1 MFEHLLNPISDEH
14 PSGEYLKDNR
24 TLYRTYRN
32 AFNVAQSSFRQL
44 VETPDAM
51 QDAVVVHTN
60 AENWDAL
67 AKLCESCLTE
77 QSKDVEIYSWFT
89 MAQLFSAS
97 PFESL
102 AQALHTLEQ
111 MIESFWD
118 SLQPTLPENKRKA
131 DGDAEQ
137 RKEVAEHRVK
147 PLLQL
152 VGDSAESGLLY
163 MPLQMLPLVGDI
175 DYGRFFAAEKSGS
188 LPQLKAA
195 ALADFAREKADVEAR
210 ILALGASKD
219 ALHALETTLQQKCA
233 AAGTQSI
240 NFRFVKEA
248 VERLINAIHFL
259 VGDQFARWPLDAVIA
274 DAETPQA
281 APEQTMAAVDS
292 QSSEFAPTESVHQPT
307 QGQSQT
313 APVMAQTAAP
323 MAVPVASQE
332 ALASREQAFAEL
344 QRIADYFLATE
355 PHSPIYLLLKRA
367 IRWGGMSL
375 PELLEELVGDNN
387 AVQQRIEQLAGLESA
402 QHQASRAAAP
412 VATAPQITMPEA
424 APSVSPTSSTTNGSD
439 SGLSAI
445 EW

>member
-97 PFESL
+97 PLESL

-111 MIESFWD
+111 MIEHFWD

-163 MPLQMLPLVGDI
+163 MPLQMLPLIGDI

-259 VGDQFARWPLDAVIA
+259 VGDQFARWPLDAAMA
-274 DAETPQA
+274 DAETPQTV
-281 APEQTMAAVDS
+281 PEQTMAAVHS
-292 QSSEFAPTESVHQPT
+292 ASTESVYQPT

-313 APVMAQTAAP
+313 APVMAQTSAP

-412 VATAPQITMPEA
+412 VATTPQMTMPEV

>member
-67 AKLCESCLTE
+67 AKLCESCLSE

-131 DGDAEQ
+131 DSDAEQ

-195 ALADFAREKADVEAR
+195 ALADFSREKAEVEAR

-219 ALHALETTLQQKCA
+219 ALLALEKTLQQKCA

-259 VGDQFARWPLDAVIA
+259 VGDQFARWPLDAAMA
-274 DAETPQA
+274 DAETPQTV
-281 APEQTMAAVDS
+281 PEQTMAAVHS
-292 QSSEFAPTESVHQPT
+292 ASTESVHQPT

-313 APVMAQTAAP
+313 APVVAQTAAP
-323 MAVPVASQE
+323 VAVPVASQE

-375 PELLEELVGDNN
+375 SELLEELVGDNN

-412 VATAPQITMPEA
+412 PVATAQQITMPEA
-424 APSVSPTSSTTNGSD
+424 APSVSPTSSTTNGSE

>member
-67 AKLCESCLTE
+67 AKLCEICLSE

-97 PFESL
+97 PLESL

-111 MIESFWD
+111 MIEHFWD

-195 ALADFAREKADVEAR
+195 ALADFSREKADVEAR

-259 VGDQFARWPLDAVIA
+259 VGDQFARWPLDAA
-274 DAETPQA
+274 MTDAETPQA
-281 APEQTMAAVDS
+281 ASEQTMAAVDS
-292 QSSEFAPTESVHQPT
+292 QSSEFAPTESAHQLT
-307 QGQSQT
+307 QGQSQ
-313 APVMAQTAAP
+313 PIMAQTAAP

-412 VATAPQITMPEA
+412 VATAPQMTMPEA

>member
-111 MIESFWD
+111 IIEHFWD

-131 DGDAEQ
+131 DGDADQ

-163 MPLQMLPLVGDI
+163 MPLQMLPLVSDI

-195 ALADFAREKADVEAR
+195 ALADFAREKAEVEAR

-259 VGDQFARWPLDAVIA
+259 VGDQFARWPLDAAMA

-281 APEQTMAAVDS
+281 VPEQTMATVHSAS
-292 QSSEFAPTESVHQPT
+292 TESVHQPT

-313 APVMAQTAAP
+313 APVVAQTAAP

-412 VATAPQITMPEA
+412 VATAPQMTMPEA

>member
-67 AKLCESCLTE
+67 AKLCESCLSE

-97 PFESL
+97 PLESL

-111 MIESFWD
+111 MIEHFWD

-195 ALADFAREKADVEAR
+195 ALADFSREKAEVEAR

-259 VGDQFARWPLDAVIA
+259 VGDQFARWPLDAAMA
-274 DAETPQA
+274 DAEAPQTV
-281 APEQTMAAVDS
+281 PEQTMAAVGS
-292 QSSEFAPTESVHQPT
+292 QSTEFASTESAYRLS
-307 QGQSQT
+307 QGESQ
-313 APVMAQTAAP
+313 PVMAQTAAP

-332 ALASREQAFAEL
+332 ALASREQAFVEL

-412 VATAPQITMPEA
+412 VATAPQMTMPEA

>member
-97 PFESL
+97 PLESL

-111 MIESFWD
+111 MIEHFWD

-259 VGDQFARWPLDAVIA
+259 VGDQFARWPLDAA
-274 DAETPQA
+274 MTDAETPQA
-281 APEQTMAAVDS
+281 ASEQTMAAVDS
-292 QSSEFAPTESVHQPT
+292 QSTEFASTESVHQPT
-307 QGQSQT
+307 QGQSQ
-313 APVMAQTAAP
+313 PIMAQTAAP

>member
-67 AKLCESCLTE
+67 AKLCESCLIE

-97 PFESL
+97 PLESL

-111 MIESFWD
+111 MIEHFWD

-131 DGDAEQ
+131 DGDADQ

-259 VGDQFARWPLDAVIA
+259 VGDQFARWPLDAAA

-281 APEQTMAAVDS
+281 ASEQTLAAVDS
-292 QSSEFAPTESVHQPT
+292 QSTEFSPTESAHQPT

-313 APVMAQTAAP
+313 APVMAQTSAP

-412 VATAPQITMPEA
+412 VATAPQMTMPEA
-424 APSVSPTSSTTNGSD
+424 APSVSPTSSTTNGSE